1 MINYCQDRI
10 NWYSEK
16 LKEENFYVS
25 RNSSNTEVATVY
37 LISATDWRYSV
48 IISCQLDKTFRL
60 SFLYVNDE
68 DSFSFGENDF
78 PVMLEKITA
87 DFSLK

>member
-25 RNSSNTEVATVY
+25 RNSSNTEVATAY

-68 DSFSFGENDF
+68 DSFSFGESDF

>member
-10 NWYSEK
+10 NWYLEK
-16 LKEENFYVS
+16 LKEANFYVS
-25 RNSSNTEVATVY
+25 RNSSNTEVATAY

-48 IISCQLDKTFRL
+48 IITCQLDKTFRL
-60 SFLYVNDE
+60 SFLYVNEE
-68 DSFSFGENDF
+68 DSFSFSENDF
-78 PVMLEKITA
+78 SVMLEKITT